1 MAHIGNIPVNL
12 DDGIWRA
19 RASNPDGYV
28 RHARFCSLQIE
39 NEDGQALIT
48 LYFARAKLESVQQL
62 AALLNEI
69 AGPAH
74 DVPDAG
80 AHHERHN
87 LPANSP
93 GLPPTFPIVGPHPGD
108 DARRG
113 VISPRSRPAALPDVG
128 AGEV

>member
-39 NEDGQALIT
+39 NEDSEALIT
-48 LYFARAKLESVQQL
+48 LYFARAKLERVHQL
-62 AALLNEI
+62 ATLLNEI

-74 DVPDAG
+74 DVPAAGSAVIMPPVAAEPAPSSTGDA
-80 AHHERHN
+80 
-87 LPANSP
+87 
-93 GLPPTFPIVGPHPGD
+93 IVD
-108 DARRG
+108 WYRRA
-113 VISPRSRPAALPDVG
+113 VR
-128 AGEV
+128 